1 MVERRKMLDDIDEKK
16 FQKQTRKLEK
26 IIKSVDNEM
35 LVYIVNKAI
44 REMDY
49 REMIRNYLEKKR
61 KK

>member
-1 MVERRKMLDDIDEKK
+1 MLDDIDEKK